1 MLRKPLERKVSGDHS
16 GRVTPVPI
24 PNTEVK
30 LACADGTWGETPW
43 ESRSS
48 PEFISDDAHLF
59 KRVGIVAPEGRSGVT
74 FPIVANPSG
83 APGQRRA
90 RGAAPGDRS
99 QQRVPT
105 EPRARSRQ
113 GRLPVEDRE
122 SERERRVRR
131 RNEDNDLPLEVR
143 EELRGAVGPDRA
155 AGLERRLGIAT
166 RAYERDRY
174 REALAELRVLARL
187 APDVGAIREL
197 YGLTLY
203 RLGRWREAARE
214 LRAFHDLTGSF
225 DQHPVIADCERALGR
240 DKAVMA
246 LWDALRQ
253 EGVDREVLVEGR
265 LVVAGMMADHG
276 DLEGAIALLGP
287 GGKSLRHPDTCH
299 LRQWYA
305 LADLFERAGDLPR
318 ARELFTRVASFSPE
332 VFDTEDRL
340 AALR

>member
-1 MLRKPLERKVSGDHS
+1 
-16 GRVTPVPI
+16 
-24 PNTEVK
+24 
-30 LACADGTWGETPW
+30 
-43 ESRSS
+43 
-48 PEFISDDAHLF
+48 
-59 KRVGIVAPEGRSGVT
+59 
-74 FPIVANPSG
+74 
-83 APGQRRA
+83 
-90 RGAAPGDRS
+90 
-99 QQRVPT
+99 VPT

-113 GRLPVEDRE
+113 GRLLVEDRE

-143 EELRGAVGPDRA
+143 EELRGAVGTDRA

-174 REALAELRVLARL
+174 LEALAELRVLARL

-332 VFDTEDRL
+332 LFDTEDRL

>member
-1 MLRKPLERKVSGDHS
+1 
-16 GRVTPVPI
+16 
-24 PNTEVK
+24 
-30 LACADGTWGETPW
+30 
-43 ESRSS
+43 
-48 PEFISDDAHLF
+48 
-59 KRVGIVAPEGRSGVT
+59 VGIVAPEGRSGVT

-174 REALAELRVLARL
+174 L
-187 APDVGAIREL
+187 
-197 YGLTLY
+197 
-203 RLGRWREAARE
+203 
-214 LRAFHDLTGSF
+214 
-225 DQHPVIADCERALGR
+225 
-240 DKAVMA
+240 
-246 LWDALRQ
+246 
-253 EGVDREVLVEGR
+253 
-265 LVVAGMMADHG
+265 
-276 DLEGAIALLGP
+276 
-287 GGKSLRHPDTCH
+287 
-299 LRQWYA
+299 
-305 LADLFERAGDLPR
+305 
-318 ARELFTRVASFSPE
+318 
-332 VFDTEDRL
+332 
-340 AALR
+340 

>member
-1 MLRKPLERKVSGDHS
+1 MLPGPLERKVSGDHS

-30 LACADGTWGETPW
+30 PACADGTWGETPW
-43 ESRSS
+43 ESRTL
-48 PEFISDDAHLF
+48 PEFISDNAHLAT
-59 KRVGIVAPEGRSGVT
+59 RVGIVASGGRRRVT
-74 FPIVANPSG
+74 FQIVTNPSG

-99 QQRVPT
+99 PERVPAG
-105 EPRARSRQ
+105 PGARSGQ
-113 GRLPVEDRE
+113 GRQPVRDRE
-122 SERERRVRR
+122 SERERRARR
-131 RNEDNDLPLEVR
+131 HAEDSDLPLEVR
-143 EELRGAVGPDRA
+143 DELRGAVGPDRST
-155 AGLERRLGIAT
+155 GLERRLGIAT
-166 RAYERDRY
+166 RAYERERY
-174 REALAELRVLARL
+174 GEALAELRVLARL
-187 APDVGAIREL
+187 APEVATVREL

-240 DKAVMA
+240 DKAVVT
-246 LWDALRQ
+246 LWDALRR

-265 LVVAGMMADHG
+265 LVVAGMMADRG
-276 DLEGAIALLGP
+276 DLEGAIGLLGP

-305 LADLFERAGDLPR
+305 LADLYERAGDLPR
-318 ARELFTRVASFSPE
+318 ARELFTRVASFSPDL
-332 VFDTEDRL
+332 FDTEDRL